1 MRFSAVAAL
10 CAAPL
15 ALAGSLQADLVARG
29 AVGVEASVDSGNNFV
44 VEASGSTSITE
55 VIIIWVNNGGGAAT
69 STVNAQS
76 TFANA
81 APPGAAATHSVTV
94 GGSAGL
100 VYTPDTIEA
109 AIGDMVIFTFLEQN
123 HTATQ
128 SAFTTPCEALAG
140 GMDSGFMP
148 NINSSVNP
156 APQMAMQVTVATP
169 LWFYCKQKGHCG
181 KGMTFSINPTQ
192 NKTQAMFQQMAIAQN
207 GTGTAAVIAG
217 GTGSTSTVAV
227 AGSAA
232 TSSSTSSSG
241 LTTGSGSLDST
252 GACQCSCLCGEAAFP
267 NAAVQGVGAFGGL
280 PGAMPMSALMTT

>member
-15 ALAGSLQADLVARG
+15 ALAGTLQADLVARG
-29 AVGVEASVDSGNNFV
+29 AVGIETSVDSGNNVV

-55 VIIIWVNNGGGAAT
+55 VIIIWVNNGGGAPT

-81 APPGAAATHSVTV
+81 APPGTAATHTVTV

-100 VYTPDTIEA
+100 VYSPDTIEA

-148 NINSSVNP
+148 NVNSSVNP

-207 GTGTAAVIAG
+207 GTGTPAVIAG

-232 TSSSTSSSG
+232 TSSSSSSSG
-241 LTTGSGSLDST
+241 LTTGTGALDGT

-267 NAAVQGVGAFGGL
+267 NAAQGLAAFGGL
-280 PGAMPMSALMTT
+280 PGAMPLSALMTT